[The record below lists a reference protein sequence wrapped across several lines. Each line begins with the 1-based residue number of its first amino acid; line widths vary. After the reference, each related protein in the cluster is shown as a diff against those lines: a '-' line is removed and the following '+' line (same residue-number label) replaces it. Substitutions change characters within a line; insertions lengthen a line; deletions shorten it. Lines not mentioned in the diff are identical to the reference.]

1 MDFIDKIKGTPQEEV
16 TTIVAKRHIDPST
29 INVTNLIPVGKVMIP
44 LIQSI
49 PTPERYELEFKI
61 DGKLMKAGVQ
71 KAVYDKYNVN
81 DTIHVFYRKNLLNKV
96 VVKGIGHAESL
107 DNKVEAAKPKI
118 KM

>member
-16 TTIVAKRHIDPST
+16 TTIVNKRHVQSSSV
-29 INVTNLIPVGKVMIP
+29 NVTNLIPIGKVMVP
-44 LIQSI
+44 LIQQI
-49 PTPERYELEFKI
+49 PIAEKYELEFEI

-81 DTIHVFYRKNLLNKV
+81 DAIHVFYKKNLLNKV
-96 VVKGIGHAESL
+96 VVTGIAHTESL
-107 DNKVEAAKPKI
+107 DNNLENTKPKF